1 MAPPPPSTT
10 ARNALV
16 LIAVVVTGAA
26 LHWMGEIITP
36 LLLAMFLAVMV
47 DGFTRVIRTRAPA
60 LPVGAATL
68 IAILAS
74 MILVAGTSVV
84 VAANASSFIAT
95 LSRDQPKL
103 NILLAQVATRLGPHA
118 PASVNQLLSRFD
130 PMQYM
135 GSVAQALQ
143 NFGSAG
149 VLVLIYLGF
158 LIASRHA
165 FERKAVMLFATRE
178 ARHEA
183 LNVFLHI
190 RDSIE
195 RYLWIQ
201 TVTGL
206 MISTAAFG
214 VMTLMGLEHAFFW
227 AFLVFILNYVPIL
240 GAVAGI
246 FLPTLFTV
254 LQFGEWSHAA
264 ALLTILFGITFVV
277 GNIFL
282 PRMQGNSLNM
292 DPLIVM
298 MSLGFWGSIWGL
310 PGMFLS
316 TPLTVLAMVIL
327 AQFDGSRWIAILLSG
342 DGDPQALGRGAEDA
356 PDSTAAVHHQP

>member
-1 MAPPPPSTT
+1 MSAPPPPSTT

-16 LIAVVVTGAA
+16 IIAVVVTGAA
-26 LHWMGEIITP
+26 MRWMGEIITP

-47 DGFTRVIRTRAPA
+47 DGFSRVIRTRVPI
-60 LPVGAATL
+60 LPPSAATAV
-68 IAILAS
+68 AILAS
-74 MILVAGTSVV
+74 IILVVLSTVV
-84 VAANASSFIAT
+84 VAANAEGFIAT
-95 LSRDQPKL
+95 LASDQPRL
-103 NILLAQVATRLGPHA
+103 DALIAGVATRLGPHA
-118 PASVNQLLSRFD
+118 PQSVAQVLNRLD
-130 PMQYM
+130 PMQYA
-135 GSVAQALQ
+135 GAVAQALQ
-143 NFGSAG
+143 NFGSSA

-165 FERKAVMLFATRE
+165 FERKVVKLFATRE

-190 RDSIE
+190 RDAVE

-206 MISTAAFG
+206 VIAAGSFV
-214 VMTLMGLEHAFFW
+214 VMMFVGLDHAFFW
-227 AFLVFILNYVPIL
+227 AFLIFILNYVPIL
-240 GAVAGI
+240 GAVAAI
-246 FLPTLFTV
+246 ALPALFAV
-254 LQFGEWSHAA
+254 LQFGEWSHG
-264 ALLTILFGITFVV
+264 LLVLCGLFGIAFVV

-298 MSLGFWGSIWGL
+298 MSLAFWGTIWGL

-316 TPLTVLAMVIL
+316 TPLTVLCMVIL
-327 AQFDGSRWIAILLSG
+327 AQFEGSRWIAILLSG
-342 DGDPQALGRGAEDA
+342 DGDPQGLGWTANKSPGVVAHQGAE
-356 PDSTAAVHHQP
+356 